1 MKMSAIK
8 ARLTSIFHT
17 LQSELR
23 SFLALPPKEMRQHVK
38 EYLKT
43 HKLQTIIGIVALFS
57 VGVAWYGLRMNS
69 TTKSVPIVPAVE
81 YVTLARKDL
90 SKKIELAG
98 KTVSDAQIDIATKYG
113 GRVKTIKA
121 TLGQEVR
128 QGQVL
133 LMLDTLELDIQ
144 IAQAEA
150 VLAGAY
156 ADLVQ
161 GDAAFDASY
170 AKAQSDYKLSVL
182 NYQRYQTLFER
193 GAVSKVALESMEQQM
208 NAAKAVLDSMA
219 NQFIAG
225 KAASVLSKQA
235 NRDKAKASLDAL
247 LAQKEEMSLKAPRD
261 GIIGFRL
268 AEEGSL
274 VNAGQKLLSVVDN
287 HSLFVDCAVSEQDVG
302 FLSLQKRI
310 DVFIESAGKAVK
322 ADIIYI
328 SPAMDN
334 ATQSFAVR
342 LLISGQTNLNS
353 IKAGLFAKTEIPILL
368 KPNALFV
375 PKEAVLYQTG
385 KTKVFLIDEQN
396 RAKEL
401 FVTTGLKNDAM
412 VEIIGVN
419 PGDKVAISNLA
430 RLRNGLV
437 VKGTEVSP

>member
-8 ARLTSIFHT
+8 ARLTSIFYT

-23 SFLALPPKEMRQHVK
+23 SFLALPPKEMRQQTK
-38 EYLKT
+38 GYIKT
-43 HKLQTIIGIVALFS
+43 HKLQTIIGIVVVFAIGL
-57 VGVAWYGLRMNS
+57 AWYGLRMNS
-69 TTKSVPIVPAVE
+69 TTKAVPIVPAVE
-81 YVTLARKDL
+81 YITLARKDL

-128 QGQVL
+128 KGEVL

-170 AKAQSDYKLSVL
+170 AKAQSDYKLSL
-182 NYQRYQTLFER
+182 MNYQRYQTLFAQ

-208 NAAKAVLDSMA
+208 NAAKATLDSMA

-235 NRDKAKASLDAL
+235 NRDKAKASLDAF
-247 LAQKEEMSLKAPRD
+247 LAQKDEMSLKAPRD

-287 HSLFVDCAVSEQDVG
+287 HSLFVDYAVSEQDVG

-310 DVFIESAGKAVK
+310 DVFIEAAGKAVK

-342 LLISGQTNLNS
+342 MLITEQTNLNN

-396 RAKEL
+396 KAKEM

-412 VEIIGVN
+412 VEIIGVK